1 MITEA
6 TNDGDDVAY
15 DNFHIGSIE
24 IVSLHSLPFG
34 IVLFFLLML
43 YARIIR
49 RQI

>member
-15 DNFHIGSIE
+15 DNLHIGSIE
-24 IVSLHSLPFG
+24 FVSLHSLPFG
-34 IVLFFLLML
+34 IVLFFALLF
-43 YARIIR
+43 YARIIL